1 MNFGFVF
8 VYFIYGLAF
17 FSMGLAMTF
26 EARRSP
32 LLAEA
37 RALWP
42 LALFGLVHG
51 AHEWLEMLL
60 EIRAWFDLADPAYTA
75 GVRLFMLV
83 ISFVFLVVF
92 SLQVIRPDEKQL
104 SRQTLGIGGGLILL
118 YVLLFF
124 VSSLGHSREVEHG
137 VAHADVLARYT
148 LAFPGAAMAALAL
161 NRQALQARRGKR
173 FGLGNSLRL
182 AAVGFA
188 FYSLAQLVVRP
199 LDMFPASLVNTA
211 IFNELFGFPVQ
222 AVRAMMA
229 LLVTIGLVRASQI
242 VEDERQ
248 RQLENAQQERL
259 EAMQQS
265 QRDLQEREALRRE
278 LLRHT
283 VNAQEEE
290 RGRIAR
296 ELHDE
301 TAQFLTAFTMNL
313 AALQNY
319 AAGNPEVGSLVSR
332 LQDLSRQMAQGVYRM
347 VHDLRPAQLDDLGL
361 VAALQYLAEQERSR
375 TGLIVHLQVEG
386 QRQRLDPLLETVVFR
401 VAQEAISNVA
411 RHAQCKQADIRL
423 AFSASQVSLSVR
435 DEGIGFLPARG
446 AGLPQGWGLAGMRER
461 AEVIG
466 GRFII
471 SSVPHKGTSVEI
483 IVPLGNGARLKKQEA
498 PDEQNT
504 HHVGG

>member
-17 FSMGLAMTF
+17 FSMGLAMMF

-51 AHEWLEMLL
+51 THEWVEILL
-60 EIRAWFDLADPAYTA
+60 EIRAWFGLADPAYTSA
-75 GVRLFMLV
+75 ARLFMLV

-92 SLQVIRPDEKQL
+92 ALQILRPGEKQPPRRNL
-104 SRQTLGIGGGLILL
+104 EIGAAFLGV
-118 YVLLFF
+118 YVLL
-124 VSSLGHSREVEHG
+124 VVLSSLGHPETAEHW
-137 VAHADVLARYT
+137 VARADVLARYT
-148 LAFPGAAMAALAL
+148 LAVPGAALAALAL
-161 NRQALQARRGKR
+161 NQRAQQAGGEERRS
-173 FGLGNSLRL
+173 LGNSLRL
-182 AAVGFA
+182 AAAGFA
-188 FYSLAQLVVRP
+188 FYSLAQVVVRP
-199 LDMFPASLVNTA
+199 LDIFPASYVNTA
-211 IFNELFGFPVQ
+211 IFDNLFGFPVQ
-222 AVRAMMA
+222 AVRAAMA
-229 LLVTIGLVRASQI
+229 LLVTVGLVSASQI

-248 RQLENAQQERL
+248 RQLENAQQARL
-259 EAMQQS
+259 EALQQI

-319 AAGNPEVGSLVSR
+319 AAGNKEVSSLVES
-332 LQDLSRQMAQGVYRM
+332 LQTLSRQMAQGIYRM

-361 VAALQYLAEQERSR
+361 VAALQYLAEQERNR
-375 TGLIVHLQVEG
+375 TGLLVGLQVEG
-386 QRQRLDPLLETVVFR
+386 QRQRLDPLVETVVFR
-401 VAQEAISNVA
+401 VAQEAITNVA
-411 RHAQCKQADIRL
+411 RHARCERAEIRL
-423 AFSASQVSLSVR
+423 TFSAKQVSLQVR
-435 DEGIGFLPARG
+435 DAGIGFLPAQSP
-446 AGLPQGWGLAGMRER
+446 GLPQGWGLAGMRER
-461 AEVIG
+461 TEAIG
-466 GRFII
+466 GRFIL
-471 SSVPHKGTSVEI
+471 SSMPGKGTSTEI
-483 IVPLGNGARLKKQEA
+483 IIPLDNTAPMVEQE
-498 PDEQNT
+498 PVDERNT
-504 HHVGG
+504 HHVS

>member
-1 MNFGFVF
+1 MNFGFVI

-17 FSMGLAMTF
+17 FSMGLAMMF

-51 AHEWLEMLL
+51 VHEWLEMMLD
-60 EIRAWFDLADPAYTA
+60 IRAWFNLADPAYTS

-83 ISFVFLVVF
+83 ISFIFLLLFALQTLRRGDEHTSFQNLEIGAAFLVV
-92 SLQVIRPDEKQL
+92 
-104 SRQTLGIGGGLILL
+104 
-118 YVLLFF
+118 YAVLF
-124 VSSLGHSREVEHG
+124 VLSSLTHPETLEHRI
-137 VAHADVLARYT
+137 AHADVLARYT
-148 LAFPGAAMAALAL
+148 LAVPGAALAALAL
-161 NRQALQARRGKR
+161 NRQALQTRG
-173 FGLGNSLRL
+173 GNQPGVGTSLRL
-182 AAVGFA
+182 AAAGFA
-188 FYSLAQLVVRP
+188 LYSLAQIVVRP
-199 LDMFPASLVNTA
+199 LDFFPATHLNTT

-222 AVRAMMA
+222 AVRAAMA
-229 LLVTIGLVRASQI
+229 LLVTVGLVRASQI

-248 RQLENAQQERL
+248 HQLEIAQQARL
-259 EAMQQS
+259 EAMQQI

-313 AALQNY
+313 ATLQNY
-319 AAGNPEVGSLVSR
+319 AAENVEVGSLVES
-332 LQDLSRQMAQGVYRM
+332 LQDLSRQMSQGIYRM

-375 TGLIVHLQVEG
+375 TGLVVDLQVEG
-386 QRQRLDPLLETVVFR
+386 QRQRLDALVETVVFR
-401 VAQEAISNVA
+401 VAQEAITNVA
-411 RHAQCKQADIRL
+411 RHAQCEHAQVTL
-423 AFSASQVSLSVR
+423 AFSSKQLSLKVE
-435 DEGIGFLPARG
+435 DKGIGFLPTQGTRI
-446 AGLPQGWGLAGMRER
+446 PQGWGLAGMRER
-461 AEVIG
+461 TEAIG
-466 GRFII
+466 GRLILNSI
-471 SSVPHKGTSVEI
+471 PDKGTSIEI
-483 IVPLGNGARLKKQEA
+483 IIPLDDKASFIK
-498 PDEQNT
+498 P
-504 HHVGG
+504 GGR

>member
-51 AHEWLEMLL
+51 THEWLEMLL
-60 EIRAWFDLADPAYTA
+60 DIRAWFNLADPAYTSA
-75 GVRLFMLV
+75 IRLFMLV

-92 SLQVIRPDEKQL
+92 ALQILRPGDKYRPRRNLEIG
-104 SRQTLGIGGGLILL
+104 SAFLGV
-118 YVLLFF
+118 YVLL
-124 VSSLGHSREVEHG
+124 VVITSLRHPETVEHR

-148 LAFPGAAMAALAL
+148 LAVPGAALAALAL
-161 NRQALQARRGKR
+161 NRRAQQARGEERR
-173 FGLGNSLRL
+173 GLGNSLRL
-182 AAVGFA
+182 AAAGFA
-188 FYSLAQLVVRP
+188 FYSLAQVVVRP
-199 LDMFPASLVNTA
+199 LDIFPASFVNTV
-211 IFNELFGFPVQ
+211 IFYDLFGFPVQ
-222 AVRAMMA
+222 AVRAAMA
-229 LLVTIGLVRASQI
+229 LLVTVGLVRASQI

-248 RQLENAQQERL
+248 SQLENAQMARL
-259 EAMQQS
+259 EALQQI

-290 RGRIAR
+290 RSRIAR

-319 AAGNPEVGSLVSR
+319 AAGNSEVSSLVES
-332 LQDLSRQMAQGVYRM
+332 LQGLSRQMAQGIYRM

-361 VAALQYLAEQERSR
+361 VAALQYLAEQEFRR
-375 TGLIVHLQVEG
+375 TGLAVSLQVEG
-386 QRQRLDPLLETVVFR
+386 RRQRLDPLVETVVFR
-401 VAQEAISNVA
+401 VAQEAITNVA
-411 RHAQCKQADIRL
+411 RHARCDHAEVCL
-423 AFSASQVSLSVR
+423 TFSSRQVSLQVQ
-435 DEGIGFLPARG
+435 DEGIGFLPVQG
-446 AGLPQGWGLAGMRER
+446 SGLPQGWGLEGMRER
-461 AEVIG
+461 TEAIG
-466 GRFII
+466 GRFILN
-471 SSVPHKGTSVEI
+471 SVPGKGTAIEI
-483 IVPLGNGARLKKQEA
+483 TIPLSNTASINKQELA
-498 PDEQNT
+498 DERNT
-504 HHVGG
+504 HHVG